1 VGLVPDELS
10 ANGAGLHIEPL
21 TDDRLEAEDGL
32 LVIPAAD
39 TPVSDDLVQKMR
51 DADQR

>member
-1 VGLVPDELS
+1 VGLVPDELR
-10 ANGAGLHIEPL
+10 ANGAGLHTEPP
-21 TDDRLEAEDGL
+21 TDDRLEDEDGL

-39 TPVSDDLVQKMR
+39 TPVSDDLVQTMR

>member
-1 VGLVPDELS
+1 VGLVPDELRG
-10 ANGAGLHIEPL
+10 NGADPHVEPS
-21 TDDRLEAEDGL
+21 TDDRLEGEDSL

-39 TPVSDDLVQKMR
+39 ARVSDDLVQTMR